1 MKASRLPNHCS
12 RPILSTSGKLPPGKI
27 PIQQTFPL
35 NLAIP
40 IALIHL
46 AGAVTSVRAIMDVR
60 TSQGAIAWAVALN
73 AFPYLSVPAYWIF
86 GRNKFHGYVSRR
98 RGELMKTNHVA
109 REFYAQLLE
118 RDLLVERENEKGRLI
133 ERLAKLPFTTGND
146 TELLVDG
153 EATYRS
159 IFAGID
165 GAREY
170 ILIEYYILRDD
181 TVGRD
186 LQHRLIT
193 KARQGVAVR
202 LLYDE
207 VGSEHLPPGYS
218 QELIAAGAQVH
229 PFNTRQGKSNT
240 WQLNFRN
247 HRKIVVVDGHTA
259 WVGGLNIGDEHLG
272 RDSKIG
278 AWRDTHVKVTGPA
291 AAAAQIAFVD
301 DWHWAAREILSLKW
315 DPQCAASGVRH
326 SVTCVASGP
335 DDPLETCTLL
345 FLHAIN
351 SARDILWIAS
361 PYFVPDEQFI
371 SALQLAAL
379 RGVDVRVLV
388 PHKSDNALVQ
398 LSAWSYV
405 AELESVGVK
414 MFQHRDGFMHQK
426 VMLVDDRLATIG
438 TANFDNRSFRLN
450 FEITAAVADAEFA
463 GQVRRMLDD
472 DFEGAYLIT
481 TEHLEAKGFWFRL
494 ACRAARLMAPIQ

>member
-1 MKASRLPNHCS
+1 
-12 RPILSTSGKLPPGKI
+12 
-27 PIQQTFPL
+27 
-35 NLAIP
+35 
-40 IALIHL
+40 
-46 AGAVTSVRAIMDVR
+46 MDVR

-98 RGELMKTNHVA
+98 REELLKTHPVA
-109 REFYAQLLE
+109 RRFSAQLLE
-118 RDLLVERENEKGRLI
+118 RDVLAEQENEKGRLI

-146 TELLVDG
+146 VELLIDG
-153 EATYRS
+153 EATYQS

-165 GAREY
+165 TAREF
-170 ILIEYYILRDD
+170 ILVEYYILRAD
-181 TVGRD
+181 TIGRD
-186 LQHRLIT
+186 LQQRLIA
-193 KARQGVAVR
+193 KAREGVVVR

-207 VGSEHLPPGYS
+207 IGSEDLPASYRE
-218 QELIAAGAQVH
+218 ELIAAGAQVH
-229 PFNTRQGKSNT
+229 PFNTRQGKSNI

-247 HRKIVVVDGHTA
+247 HRKIVVVDGHVA
-259 WVGGLNIGDEHLG
+259 WMGGLNVGDEYLG
-272 RDSKIG
+272 RDPKVG
-278 AWRDTHVKVTGPA
+278 AWRDTHVKITGPA
-291 AAAAQIAFVD
+291 AAAAQLAFVE
-301 DWHWAAREILSLKW
+301 DWHWAAREILSVKW
-315 DPQCAASGVRH
+315 DPQPAANGARR

-335 DDPLETCTLL
+335 DDPLETCTLF

-351 SARDILWIAS
+351 SARDLLWVAT

-388 PHKSDNALVQ
+388 PHKSTNPLVQ

-426 VMLVDDRLATIG
+426 VMLVDDRLATVG

-472 DFEGAYLIT
+472 DFEGACLIT

-494 ACRAARLMAPIQ
+494 ASRAARLMAPIQ